1 MIKDNGKKP
10 KGIKIEKECGKGLGI
25 LEQIR
30 LQQENSK
37 PILVES
43 PLTLE
48 RFEEWIEII
57 KNTPPPKYQPPKF
70 FLVKSHLESL
80 DDGEFVALLESY
92 DTIGGSEAVT
102 YAVERYDAIKKKEL
116 VISKM
121 RRR

>member
-10 KGIKIEKECGKGLGI
+10 KGVKIEEECGKGLGI

-30 LQQENSK
+30 LKQAQEASLEIK
-37 PILVES
+37 

-48 RFEEWIEII
+48 TFEEFLETLRNW
-57 KNTPPPKYQPPKF
+57 KPAPYNPKF

-80 DDGEFVALLESY
+80 DDREFVALLESY

-102 YAVERYDAIKKKEL
+102 YAMERYDEIKKKEL

>member
-10 KGIKIEKECGKGLGI
+10 KGVKIEEECGKGLGI

-30 LQQENSK
+30 LKQVQEV
-37 PILVES
+37 PIEIK

-48 RFEEWIEII
+48 MFEEMLELI
-57 KNTPPPKYQPPKF
+57 KTWKPVQHNPKF

-80 DDGEFVALLESY
+80 DDREFVFLLENY

-102 YAVERYDAIKKKEL
+102 YAMERYDAIKKKEL

>member
-10 KGIKIEKECGKGLGI
+10 KWVKIEEECGKGLGI
-25 LEQIR
+25 LEQMR
-30 LQQENSK
+30 LKQAQEAPLEIK
-37 PILVES
+37 

-48 RFEEWIEII
+48 TFEEFLETFRNW
-57 KNTPPPKYQPPKF
+57 KPAPYSPKF
-70 FLVKSHLESL
+70 FLVKSNLESL